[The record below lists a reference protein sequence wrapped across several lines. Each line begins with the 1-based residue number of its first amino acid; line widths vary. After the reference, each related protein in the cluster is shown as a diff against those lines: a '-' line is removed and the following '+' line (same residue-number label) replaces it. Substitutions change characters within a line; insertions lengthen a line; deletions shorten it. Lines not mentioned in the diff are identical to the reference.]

1 MRIATSPRWGGEA
14 QRLLVLDPVHD
25 AVFERTIADLPR
37 LLAPGDLLV
46 VNDAGTI
53 PASLRV
59 TWRGAAL
66 ELRLAGP
73 PDGATW
79 PAVLF
84 GAGDWRTDTDL
95 RPRPPAVHPG
105 DRLTLDDGGAIEIVE
120 VSDRSPRLLAVRFD
134 AALPDAWAAVMRL
147 GRPIQYAYLRR
158 PVAPHEVQ
166 TRYAARPWAV
176 EMPSAGRPLGITTL
190 TALRRRGV
198 GLVALTHAAGL
209 SATGDAE
216 LDAALPWPERY
227 DVPPRTAAAVTEAR
241 RRGARV
247 VAVGTSVVR
256 ALEGNARD
264 HGGVVT
270 AGAGT
275 TSLVLGPSTPLHV
288 VDGVLS
294 GIHEPGTSHH
304 GLLGAFAG
312 AALLERAHREAV
324 ATDLAIHEFGDSSLV
339 LPGAAEAGAQGSRRP
354 AA

>member
-1 MRIATSPRWGGEA
+1 MRVATMPRWGGDA
-14 QRLLVLDPVHD
+14 QRMLVLDPVHD
-25 AVFERTIADLPR
+25 AVFERTIAALPR
-37 LLAPGDLLV
+37 LLAPGDLVV
-46 VNDAGTI
+46 VNDAATI

-59 TWRGAAL
+59 LWRGAPL

-73 PDGATW
+73 PDDAMW

-84 GAGDWRTDTDL
+84 GAGDWRTDTEA
-95 RPRPPAVHPG
+95 RPRPPTLRPG
-105 DRLTLDDGGAIEIVE
+105 DRLMLVDGGAIEIVG

-134 AALPDAWAAVMRL
+134 ATLADAWAAVMRL

-190 TALRRRGV
+190 VALRRRGV
-198 GLVALTHAAGL
+198 GVVALTHAAGL
-209 SATGDAE
+209 SSTGDAE

-227 DVPPRTAAAVTEAR
+227 DVPAGTAAAVADTR
-241 RRGARV
+241 RRGGRV

-264 HGGVVT
+264 HDGVVT
-270 AGAGT
+270 AATGI
-275 TSLVLGPSTPLHV
+275 TSLVLGPSTPLGV

-294 GIHEPGTSHH
+294 GIHEPGTTHH
-304 GLLGAFAG
+304 GLLGAFAEPS
-312 AALLERAHREAV
+312 LLERAHREAV
-324 ATDLAIHEFGDSSLV
+324 ATGLSIHEFGDSSLV
-339 LPGAAEAGAQGSRRP
+339 LPGAAAGAHGACRP

>member
-1 MRIATSPRWGGEA
+1 MKVATMPRWGGDA
-14 QRLLVLDPVHD
+14 QRMLVLDPVHD
-25 AVFERTIADLPR
+25 AVFERTIADLPQ
-37 LLAPGDLLV
+37 LLAAGDLVV
-46 VNDAGTI
+46 VNDAATI

-59 TWRGAAL
+59 AYDGVAL

-84 GAGDWRTDTDL
+84 GPGDWRTDTDA
-95 RPRPPAVHPG
+95 RPRPPTVHAG
-105 DRLTLDDGGAIEIVE
+105 DRLELDDGSAIEIVD
-120 VSDRSPRLLAVRFD
+120 VSDRSPRLLGIRFD
-134 AALPDAWAAVMRL
+134 AALPEAWATVMRV
-147 GRPIQYAYLRR
+147 GRPIQYAYVRT
-158 PVAPHEVQ
+158 PVAPDDVQ

-176 EMPSAGRPLGITTL
+176 EMPSAGRPLGTATIV
-190 TALRRRGV
+190 ALRRRGV
-198 GLVALTHAAGL
+198 GVVAITHAAGL
-209 SATGDAE
+209 SATGDAG

-227 DVPPRTAAAVTEAR
+227 DVSAAAAELVAQTR
-241 RRGARV
+241 RRGGRV

-270 AGAGT
+270 AGSGVTA
-275 TSLVLGPSTPLHV
+275 LILGPSTPVAV

-304 GLLGAFAG
+304 GLLGAFAP
-312 AALLERAHREAV
+312 AALLARAHQEAV
-324 ATDLAIHEFGDSSLV
+324 ATGLELHEFGDSSLV
-339 LPGAAEAGAQGSRRP
+339 LPGAVVAAAQGPRRS